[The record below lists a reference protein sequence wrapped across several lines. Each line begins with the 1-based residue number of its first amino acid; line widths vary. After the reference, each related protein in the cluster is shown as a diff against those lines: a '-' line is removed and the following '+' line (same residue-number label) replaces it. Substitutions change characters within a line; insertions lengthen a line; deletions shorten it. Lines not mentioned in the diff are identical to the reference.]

1 MIEQHINAVEKPH
14 KRENINRKKIKDG
27 LIALF
32 MTTNYIDKLLTCKQ
46 H

>member
-27 LIALF
+27 F
-32 MTTNYIDKLLTCKQ
+32 NSFVYDNKLY
-46 H
+46 